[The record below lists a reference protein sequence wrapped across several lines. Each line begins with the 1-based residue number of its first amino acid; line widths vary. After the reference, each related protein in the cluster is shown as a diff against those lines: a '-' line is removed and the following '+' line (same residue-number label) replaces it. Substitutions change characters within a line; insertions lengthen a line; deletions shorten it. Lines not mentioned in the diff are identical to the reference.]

1 VIGVT
6 GRRVADIEGRKADPM
21 SIPERTAGS
30 SRPLAPSP
38 RRTLSQA
45 RAGAVEKVEEARHAL
60 ADLQRRHDLAA
71 DRVEAVS
78 RRLAALELELADAE
92 RERDQTE
99 SRLIATRQA
108 LEAAEA
114 RLVAL
119 NQRD

>member
-1 VIGVT
+1 MT
-6 GRRVADIEGRKADPM
+6 
-21 SIPERTAGS
+21 IPERTVDN

-38 RRTLSQA
+38 RQTLSQA
-45 RAGAVEKVEEARHAL
+45 RSGAAERVEQARHAL

-99 SRLIATRQA
+99 ARLTATRQA
-108 LEAAEA
+108 LETAEA
-114 RLVAL
+114 RLTAL